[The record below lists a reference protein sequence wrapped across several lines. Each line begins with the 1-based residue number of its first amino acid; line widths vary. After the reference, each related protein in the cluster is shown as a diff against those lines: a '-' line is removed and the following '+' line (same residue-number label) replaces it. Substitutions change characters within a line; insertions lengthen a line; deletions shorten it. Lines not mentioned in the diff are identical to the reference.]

1 MQCFDCA
8 ATNQITTAVAV
19 CSTCGAG
26 LCVHHAVVG
35 HADEATASVG
45 NPSSV
50 RLPGRRILCQTC
62 SASGLADESS
72 VPAGTSVNVPGI

>member
-1 MQCFDCA
+1 M
-8 ATNQITTAVAV
+8 

-26 LCVHHAVVG
+26 LCVNHAVVG

-62 SASGLADESS
+62 SSSGLADESS